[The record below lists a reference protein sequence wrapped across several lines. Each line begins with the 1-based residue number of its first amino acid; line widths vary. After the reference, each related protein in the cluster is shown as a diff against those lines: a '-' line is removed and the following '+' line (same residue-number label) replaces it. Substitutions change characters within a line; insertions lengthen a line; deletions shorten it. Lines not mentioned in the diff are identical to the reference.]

1 MIKQTETSTSLAM
14 TQDRINCI
22 VERLKYIRG
31 AFGGATTV
39 AGIYEQELDALI
51 CKQMN
56 LYKSKQ
62 Y

>member
-1 MIKQTETSTSLAM
+1 M
-14 TQDRINCI
+14 TQDRIDCI